1 MNCRTIVRL
10 GLASLLPLASA
21 LSLPSPATVT
31 APTSTSLAS
40 GAAAF
45 AAALQTF
52 AATDELPELRARARA
67 AESELRAAVGGQDF
81 AQAAALRDELTTIRL
96 RDPVAVAESVRAEL
110 EVAVRKERYANA
122 IELRDRLMVLRRFL
136 PQFQLAGVWK
146 GNYPNHGDELVRL
159 HYDGDQLYATKMTGD
174 AHVPA
179 GEVTFRAD
187 LTMPYD
193 EAQASA
199 PSGEEVGVRVEVIS
213 LAADDS
219 HQQREVDRF
228 KGEGRIAARGFQHAH
243 FVPGQLFLLDADVIG
258 FLWQPLGTF
267 VVFSRE
273 TDHDGIEL
281 ASTGDVAAVAA
292 VAGEDVS
299 ATAESDDA

>member
-1 MNCRTIVRL
+1 M

-96 RDPVAVAESVRAEL
+96 RDPVAVAASVRAEL

-281 ASTGDVAAVAA
+281 ASTGDIAAVAA
-292 VAGEDVS
+292 VAGEDAS

>member
-1 MNCRTIVRL
+1 MPIVVL

-21 LSLPSPATVT
+21 LSLPSPATVSP
-31 APTSTSLAS
+31 PTSTSLAS

-45 AAALQTF
+45 AAVRCRRLRRRSS
-52 AATDELPELRARARA
+52 PRGRARRSRFCARRWA
-67 AESELRAAVGGQDF
+67 GRTSPRL
-81 AQAAALRDELTTIRL
+81 AALRDELTTIRL

-281 ASTGDVAAVAA
+281 ASTGDIAAVAA
-292 VAGEDVS
+292 VAGEDAS

>member
-1 MNCRTIVRL
+1 M

-31 APTSTSLAS
+31 APTTTSLAS

-292 VAGEDVS
+292 VAGEDAS

>member
-1 MNCRTIVRL
+1 MTRPIVVL

-21 LSLPSPATVT
+21 LSLPSPATVSP
-31 APTSTSLAS
+31 PTSTSLAS

-292 VAGEDVS
+292 VAGEDAS

>member
-1 MNCRTIVRL
+1 M

-122 IELRDRLMVLRRFL
+122 IELRDRLMVLRHFL

-292 VAGEDVS
+292 VAGEDAS

>member
-1 MNCRTIVRL
+1 M

-281 ASTGDVAAVAA
+281 ASTGDIAAVAA
-292 VAGEDVS
+292 VAGEDAS

>member
-1 MNCRTIVRL
+1 MTSRPIVVL
-10 GLASLLPLASA
+10 GLASLLPLVSA

-292 VAGEDVS
+292 VAGEDAS

>member
-1 MNCRTIVRL
+1 M
-10 GLASLLPLASA
+10 
-21 LSLPSPATVT
+21 
-31 APTSTSLAS
+31 
-40 GAAAF
+40 
-45 AAALQTF
+45 
-52 AATDELPELRARARA
+52 
-67 AESELRAAVGGQDF
+67 
-81 AQAAALRDELTTIRL
+81 
-96 RDPVAVAESVRAEL
+96 
-110 EVAVRKERYANA
+110 ER
-122 IELRDRLMVLRRFL
+122 RPHRRFL
-136 PQFQLAGVWK
+136 PQYQLAGLWK

-199 PSGEEVGVRVEVIS
+199 PSGEEVDVRVEVIS

-292 VAGEDVS
+292 VAGEDAS

>member
-1 MNCRTIVRL
+1 MNCRTIVLL

-21 LSLPSPATVT
+21 LSLPSPATVSP
-31 APTSTSLAS
+31 PTSTSLAS

-96 RDPVAVAESVRAEL
+96 RDPVAVAKSVRAEL

-281 ASTGDVAAVAA
+281 ASTGDIAAVAA
-292 VAGEDVS
+292 VAGEDAS

>member
-1 MNCRTIVRL
+1 M

-292 VAGEDVS
+292 VAGEDAS

>member
-1 MNCRTIVRL
+1 M

-193 EAQASA
+193 EAQAST

-281 ASTGDVAAVAA
+281 ASTGDIAAVAA
-292 VAGEDVS
+292 VAGEDAS

>member
-1 MNCRTIVRL
+1 MPIVVL
-10 GLASLLPLASA
+10 GVASLLPLAAA

-281 ASTGDVAAVAA
+281 ASTGDIAAVAA
-292 VAGEDVS
+292 VAGEDAS

>member
-1 MNCRTIVRL
+1 M

-193 EAQASA
+193 EAQAST

-292 VAGEDVS
+292 VAGEDAS

>member
-292 VAGEDVS
+292 VAGEDAS